1 MPEQKSSIFPFGFLL
16 LAVTL
21 SAATAVI
28 AAVSVSNSLDRY
40 AATLLD
46 DRRFAALAPQKA
58 SPIPGTYEE
67 ALQRVRE
74 KTYPA
79 YALIFEKGATT
90 VYPDLFVADAEA
102 LARGMVITSDGWI
115 MTASTAAFEADEISI
130 AIEGKWYVVAQVV
143 QDIDSPYVLMK
154 VAEASG
160 LATIGFGDSAQMRA
174 GEMAFA
180 LTADRAIEPLSI
192 VNIAPANGAAPEEA
206 ERVTDVFTSSL
217 SLEAGTPVVNG
228 SGDVIGFAI
237 GEDAIAP
244 LHQATLFARD
254 VVRGRDVVAAGL
266 GVYVSEVSRI
276 INIDPVL
283 AQGQVAGALIGA
295 PVRGGVAVVP
305 GSPAANAGLLAKD
318 IIVAVDGTPLTADTS
333 LAEMLQLYDPGES
346 ARLSLMRSNERIEV
360 TVTFIDSAQIEY

>member
-1 MPEQKSSIFPFGFLL
+1 MSEQNPSFYPFGFLL
-16 LAVTL
+16 LAVVF

-28 AAVSVSNSLDRY
+28 AAVGVSNSLDRY

-79 YALIFEKGATT
+79 YVQIFEKATTT
-90 VYPDLFVADAEA
+90 VYPDLFLADEEVQ
-102 LARGMVITSDGWI
+102 LHGVVITSDGWI
-115 MTASTAAFEADEISI
+115 MTAASQVIEAEEISV
-130 AIEGKWYVVAQVV
+130 AIEGKWYTVSEVV
-143 QDIDSPYVLMK
+143 QDTASPYTLIK

-160 LATIGFGDSAQMRA
+160 LATIGFGDSAQTRS

-180 LTADRAIEPLSI
+180 LTADRAIAPLSI
-192 VNIAPANGAAPEEA
+192 TNVAPANGAAPEEA
-206 ERVTDVFTSSL
+206 ERVTDIFTSSL
-217 SLEAGTPVVNG
+217 QVAVGTPVVNG
-228 SGDVIGFAI
+228 SGDVIGFGI
-237 GEDAIAP
+237 GGQEIVP

-254 VVRGRDVVAAGL
+254 IVRGREVTAAGL
-266 GVYVSEVSRI
+266 GVYVSEISRI
-276 INIDPVL
+276 ANIDPAL
-283 AQGQVAGALIGA
+283 AQGQITGALIVA
-295 PVRGGVAVVP
+295 PVRGGVAVIP

-318 IIVAVDGTPLTADTS
+318 IIIAVDGTPITADVS

-346 ARLSLMRSNERIEV
+346 ARLSVMRSNERIEV
-360 TVTFIDSAQIEY
+360 TVTFSDSAQIEY